1 MTNPFGVMYPEC
13 HIIIICFSFPRTPPV
28 SPKVK
33 PGRSLSPATPPRRSE
48 KEKKMPER
56 SPSLAPPAPSPE
68 KEKTLERTPTPPKLP
83 KRSPSPPAVSPEKE
97 TNTPPL
103 SPAGSHP
110 SPTKSPVKVEPE
122 VKVEHGAVPKLVI
135 LKKKCITKDLHDGEE
150 CDTCSDD
157 EFESDHYDK

>member
-33 PGRSLSPATPPRRSE
+33 PGRSLSTATPLRRSK

-56 SPSLAPPAPSPE
+56 STSLAPPAPSPK
-68 KEKTLERTPTPPKLP
+68 KEKTPERTPTPPKLP
-83 KRSPSPPAVSPEKE
+83 KTSLSPPAVSPEKE
-97 TNTPPL
+97 TNTPPP

-110 SPTKSPVKVEPE
+110 SPAKSPVKVETE
-122 VKVEHGAVPKLVI
+122 VKVKHGAVPKLVI
-135 LKKKCITKDLHDGEE
+135 RKKKCITKDLRDGEE

>member
-1 MTNPFGVMYPEC
+1 MTNPFGVMYAEC
-13 HIIIICFSFPRTPPV
+13 HIIIICFSFPRTPPLL
-28 SPKVK
+28 PKVK
-33 PGRSLSPATPPRRSE
+33 PGRSLSPATPPQRSE

-56 SPSLAPPAPSPE
+56 SPSLAPPAPSPG
-68 KEKTLERTPTPPKLP
+68 KEKTPERTLTSPKSP
-83 KRSPSPPAVSPEKE
+83 KRSLSPPAVSPEKE

-135 LKKKCITKDLHDGEE
+135 RKKKCITKYLHDGEE

-157 EFESDHYDK
+157 KFESDHYNK